1 MQTNK
6 KQLVPKLMILISF
19 IVLLATGM
27 IFNQISTKTK
37 LEDVIE
43 ILVGVIGIIT
53 ILTGGILYIK
63 RRDQ

>member
-63 RRDQ
+63 RRD